1 MNVTESRFKN
11 RQLHIEDYLQMVS
24 AEQKEYAE
32 VFDYSKI
39 TEKSSVITDYWTNNL
54 LELILRKDNLNKAYK
69 QVKRNKG
76 KGGIDGMQV
85 DELLPFLRE
94 NQRSL
99 IQKIREGK
107 YKPNPVRRVKIPKET
122 KGEYRQLGIPT
133 VVDRVIQ
140 QAIAQELTPIYEE
153 QFSEN
158 SFGFRPGRGAHDAL
172 RQCQKNVDEGYVYVI
187 DMDLEKFFDT
197 VSQSKLIEVLSRTI
211 KDGRVISLIH
221 KYLNAGV
228 IADGIFERTEVGMPQ
243 GGPLS
248 PLLSNVMLNELDK
261 ELERRGHRFVRYAD
275 DCMILCKSKKSA
287 ERTLRNII
295 PFIEGKL
302 FLKVNRKKTEVAH
315 ISKVKY
321 LGYTFYRYKGKCRLR
336 VHAKSVVKMKNKIRE
351 LTDRNKGISN
361 KKREKEYQEYVRGWV
376 QYYRLADM
384 KGLLKR
390 TDEWARRRIR
400 AVYWKQWKK
409 IKTRYRML
417 KALGMEHWM
426 AKELACSRKGYW
438 RMAQVLNQIFSKK
451 IIARLGYTSMSD
463 YYLTV
468 CEN

>member
-1 MNVTESRFKN
+1 MKVTESRYKN

-54 LELILRKDNLNKAYK
+54 LELILRKDNLNKDYK

-107 YKPNPVRRVKIPKET
+107 YKPSPVRRVEIPKET

>member
-1 MNVTESRFKN
+1 MKVTESRYKN

-107 YKPNPVRRVKIPKET
+107 YKPSPVRRVEIPKET

-417 KALGMEHWM
+417 KALGMEQWM

>member
-1 MNVTESRFKN
+1 MKVTESRYKN

-107 YKPNPVRRVKIPKET
+107 YKPNPVRRVEIPKET

-417 KALGMEHWM
+417 KALGMEHSM
-426 AKELACSRKGYW
+426 AKEQACSRKGYR
-438 RMAQVLNQIFSKK
+438 RMPQVLHQIFSKK
-451 IIARLGYTSMSD
+451 K
-463 YYLTV
+463 
-468 CEN
+468 